1 MPRYEYQ
8 CTGCAG
14 VIERSRTI
22 AERHDPGTA
31 CPECGGLLLLTPSIS
46 GFVLRGGGW
55 TPKGAA
61 GTPPPPRTAKRS
73 KGYDMT
79 GSSRED

>member
-46 GFVLRGGGW
+46 GFTLKGSGW
-55 TPKGAA
+55 TPRGN
-61 GTPPPPRTAKRS
+61 TPAPPRKAKRRRPA
-73 KGYDMT
+73 GYDMT
-79 GSSRED
+79 GDRGE